1 MNDVSKVSAGAPAVG
16 GAVSVA
22 AYGSTLPTDAVSAL
36 AEAYSKLGYISEDGL
51 KNSNS
56 PKSSDIKAW
65 GGDTV
70 LSLQTA
76 KTDTFSF
83 KLIEALDINVLK
95 TIYGDDNVSGTL
107 AEGITIKANSTEM
120 EPHVWIVDM
129 VLNKAVKRVVIP
141 NGKIT
146 EIGEITYG
154 DSDAIGYEV
163 TITAMP
169 DASSNTHYE
178 YIKSKS

>member
-1 MNDVSKVSAGAPAVG
+1 MSDVNKVSAGAPAVG

-22 AYGSTLPTDAVSAL
+22 AYGSTLPADAVSAL
-36 AEAYSKLGYISEDGL
+36 TEAYSKLGYISEDGL

-56 PKSSDIKAW
+56 PESSDIKAW

-76 KTDTFSF
+76 KTDTFTF

-95 TIYGDDNVSGTL
+95 AIYGDDNVSGTL
-107 AEGITIKANSTEM
+107 ADGITIKANSTEM

>member
-1 MNDVSKVSAGAPAVG
+1 MSDVNKVSAGAPAVG

-36 AEAYSKLGYISEDGL
+36 VEAYSKLGYISEDGL

-76 KTDTFSF
+76 KTDTFTF
-83 KLIEALDINVLK
+83 KLIEALDINVMK
-95 TIYGDDNVSGTL
+95 AIYGDDNVSGTL
-107 AEGITIKANSTEM
+107 ADGITIKANSAEM

-169 DASSNTHYE
+169 DESGNTHYE